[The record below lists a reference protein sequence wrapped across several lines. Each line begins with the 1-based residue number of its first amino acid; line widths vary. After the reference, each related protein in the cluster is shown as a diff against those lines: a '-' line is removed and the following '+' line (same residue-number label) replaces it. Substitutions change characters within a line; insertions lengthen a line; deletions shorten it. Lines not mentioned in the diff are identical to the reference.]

1 MPEPRTQPMIQDMPF
16 KRAKSK
22 EICSDLKMRKIRVI
36 CYDPDA
42 TDSSSSEDEGEIFKR
57 EKRGK
62 RFVREINLPLEVS
75 PQSNGI
81 ETESSSQDSNNGGKN
96 PKKRVLRKAPSTKYR
111 GVRQRKWG
119 KWAAEIRDPFR
130 GVRVWLGTY
139 TTPED
144 AARAYESKRLEFE
157 TMAASTLK
165 SQNISSSVVVSQS
178 LSHSATVSD
187 DSDSL
192 LSHTSPS
199 SVLELE
205 TSTSHYNGGGGIC
218 NDTSKEGDGK
228 NLVHAN
234 EAEGQK
240 PISDFGEELLMAP
253 PIGQEL
259 NIEAEFETFF
269 DDNNWGRILDDF
281 GSLDDLRIFGF
292 DNEEPSDLPDFDFD
306 LGNDEFSWMDEPL
319 NISCP

>member
-1 MPEPRTQPMIQDMPF
+1 MPEPRRQPMIQDMP
-16 KRAKSK
+16 K
-22 EICSDLKMRKIRVI
+22 EICSDFKMRKIRVI
-36 CYDPDA
+36 CYDPEA
-42 TDSSSSEDEGEIFKR
+42 TDSSSSEDEGGICKR

-62 RFVREINLPLEVS
+62 RIVREINLPVAGS

-81 ETESSSQDSNNGGKN
+81 ETESSCQDSNNGGKN
-96 PKKRVLRKAPSTKYR
+96 PKKRVLRKPPSSKYR

-139 TTPED
+139 NTPEE
-144 AARAYESKRLEFE
+144 AAKAYESKRLEFE
-157 TMAASTLK
+157 AMAASANK
-165 SQNISSSVVVSQS
+165 SQNVSSSVVVSQS
-178 LSHSATVSD
+178 QSHNPAVSD

-205 TSTSHYNGGGGIC
+205 TSTSHYNGGGHGT
-218 NDTSKEGDGK
+218 DATKEGVGT
-228 NLVHAN
+228 NLIHAN
-234 EAEGQK
+234 GAEQQK
-240 PISDFGEELLMAP
+240 PISDFAEEPLMAP

-259 NIEAEFETFF
+259 NMEAELESFF

-281 GSLDDLRIFGF
+281 NCLDDLRIFGF

-306 LGNDEFSWMDEPL
+306 LGNDEFAWMDEPL